1 MKNFSEI
8 SVFNSTSKDRIITNA
23 VQKTGL
29 PKQQITNLFE
39 NFQAAG
45 LNFTQI
51 NENFESLVKTNNIT
65 VESFFEPFINAIKNS
80 SDNLSMYDK
89 KNLIDEMIV
98 AINNCV
104 TNNQVDT
111 VNLLKIIANILLL
124 KNEKFDEKLPAD
136 CKCYGGSDICNT
148 FNSIP
153 GTPTTS
159 MNESEK
165 LQSDVALYESLRDIL
180 ARDNQR
186 WGLSYAIGGRTYEVI
201 MDYIEN
207 EINELMNDQNIESKT
222 QDYHDQILL
231 DICQNRLNPMF
242 QYRNTIVDLIPDVQT
257 FVFDLMCL
265 IHNYV
270 DCKRNQMSFVS
281 RKKYSE
287 YQDAV
292 KNLFACISSSKA
304 KSRVCINE
312 TKCKNDEEHPFYEGP
327 KSIFDEIRIDY
338 RKIDLDHYPI
348 AYLSCVDMIN
358 IIQNLSTEFNFKIR
372 PYIRNFCTKVR
383 ELVGTAERIIL
394 EQSKTNKYKNGWGS
408 YNL

>member
-8 SVFNSTSKDRIITNA
+8 SVFQSTSKDRIINNA

-39 NFQAAG
+39 GFQASG
-45 LNFTQI
+45 MNFTQI
-51 NENFESLVKTNNIT
+51 NESFESLVKTNNIT

-80 SDNLSMYDK
+80 SDNLPLYNK
-89 KNLIDEMIV
+89 KSLIDEMIV
-98 AINNCV
+98 AINTCV

-111 VNLLKIIANILLL
+111 INLLKIVANVLLL
-124 KNEKFDEKLPAD
+124 KDKKFEEKLPTD
-136 CKCYGGSDICNT
+136 CKDCCSNGSKVLET
-148 FNSIP
+148 FNSVI
-153 GTPTTS
+153 GAPTNIS
-159 MNESEK
+159 ESEK
-165 LQSDVALYESLRDIL
+165 IKSDVALYESLRDIL

-201 MDYIEN
+201 MNYIEN

-242 QYRNTIVDLIPDVQT
+242 QYRNTIVEVIPDVQT

-270 DCKRNQMSFVS
+270 ENKRDVMSFVS

-287 YQDAV
+287 YQDSV

-304 KSRVCINE
+304 KSRVCLNNC
-312 TKCKNDEEHPFYEGP
+312 KCEEISQYDRHPQT
-327 KSIFDEIRIDY
+327 IFDEIKIDY
-338 RKIDLDHYPI
+338 NKIDLYNYPI

-358 IIQNLSTEFNFKIR
+358 IVQNCSTEFNFRIR

-394 EQSKTNKYKNGWGS
+394 EQSKTNKYKNGWNS